1 MKIAFFD
8 VTYIIILEVAN
19 GSKQMKDLVITFLGK
34 ICVEINPEAASRMVL
49 KKSNAKTLY

>member
-19 GSKQMKDLVITFLGK
+19 GSKQKKDLGIAFLGK